1 MATLGDAFDEAS
13 KVLLEMEEQREIIKK
28 KYGEQSKLYL
38 KLLEQSNSLVR
49 MQLLAADEINNLRQA
64 IRLATINLKAK
75 DIIIDSLES
84 RVPVNRLLELY
95 GG

>member
-1 MATLGDAFDEAS
+1 MS
-13 KVLLEMEEQREIIKK
+13 EQHEQLKK
-28 KYGEQSKLYL
+28 KYGESSKLYL

-64 IRLATINLKAK
+64 LHLANINLKAK

-84 RVPVNRLLELY
+84 RIPFKRLLELY
-95 GG
+95 EA